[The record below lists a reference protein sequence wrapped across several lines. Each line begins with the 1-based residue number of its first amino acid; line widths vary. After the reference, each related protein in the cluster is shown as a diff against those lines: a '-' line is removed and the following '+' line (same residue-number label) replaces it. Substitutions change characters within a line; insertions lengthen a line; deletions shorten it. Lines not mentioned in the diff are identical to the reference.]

1 MGCICSRRRPPRIA
15 HADLARITVGG
26 GLKVRLLTRND
37 EATAVDCMTQSFA
50 TEPMQCWV
58 LGDGQQDAAEKEAGH
73 RYFMRFAFLQA
84 VHYNGV
90 ILGFDDA
97 QGLAAVPVKICRSN
111 ALGIAQLHGPDPHS
125 RVVLCGFFDRA
136 IVFPPGAA
144 IEAGGCGELRMALR
158 IICCALGCAMPPT
171 ENKGRYGRWPAKR
184 LGALTRGQKALA
196 ALTRPLNGRYWKLE
210 VLAARRDSADHF
222 FRSNAL
228 ALHSYGP
235 DPHSC

>member
-97 QGLAAVPVKICRSN
+97 QGLAAVPVEILQIGTRC
-111 ALGIAQLHGPDPHS
+111 IAQLRSGSSFS
-125 RVVLCGFFDRA
+125 RR
-136 IVFPPGAA
+136 
-144 IEAGGCGELRMALR
+144 ALR
-158 IICCALGCAMPPT
+158 FL
-171 ENKGRYGRWPAKR
+171 
-184 LGALTRGQKALA
+184 
-196 ALTRPLNGRYWKLE
+196 
-210 VLAARRDSADHF
+210 
-222 FRSNAL
+222 
-228 ALHSYGP
+228 
-235 DPHSC
+235 